1 MAHQPKIKVALI
13 FGGPSPEHEVS
24 ILSARNIAQAVDKKK
39 YELLLLAISQE
50 GTWYQIRSDVIPHQ
64 VKWIS
69 DHKLPAQFSQILWSQ
84 QNARP
89 WVYRLEDQQLL
100 SVDVA
105 FPIVHGSFGEDGSL
119 QGFLKALRLPFVG
132 CDVLSS
138 AICMDKEV
146 TKRLLSSA
154 GLPVTPWVLL
164 RNPQEKTFQDL
175 SKTLGA
181 PFFIKPARQ
190 GSSVGVFKIKTAEDF
205 EEKIKEAFLYDT
217 KVLAEKAVV
226 GRELE
231 VSILGHHAN
240 PLASRVGEIKPQHE
254 FYTYEAKYIDENGA
268 QAFAPADIRAETE
281 TKLQELAQKAFQVL
295 ECEGFARVDFFD
307 SPSEGLLINELNT
320 LPGFT
325 SISMFP
331 KLWEVSGLSYADLI
345 SRIIEL
351 GQEKFKTESQLLVTK
366 SQTKST

>member
-1 MAHQPKIKVALI
+1 MAHQPKFKVALI

-24 ILSARNIAQAVDKKK
+24 VLSARNIAQAVDKKK

-64 VKWIS
+64 IKNIS
-69 DHKLPAQFSQILWSQ
+69 DRNLPPQFSQILWSQ

-89 WVYRLEDQQLL
+89 WLYRVEDQQLL
-100 SVDVA
+100 SVDIA
-105 FPIVHGSFGEDGSL
+105 FPIVHGTFGEDGTL

-132 CDVLSS
+132 CDVLAS
-138 AICMDKEV
+138 AVCMDKEL
-146 TKRLLSSA
+146 TKRLLHQA
-154 GLPVTPWVLL
+154 GLPVTPWMVL
-164 RNPQEKTFQDL
+164 RSPQDKKFEEIADV
-175 SKTLGA
+175 LGS

-190 GSSVGVFKIKTAEDF
+190 GSSVGVYKIKSAEDYAN
-205 EEKIKEAFLYDT
+205 KLSEAFRYDT
-217 KVLAEKAVV
+217 KVLAEKAVI

-231 VSILGHHAN
+231 VSILGHQQA
-240 PLASRVGEIKPQHE
+240 PEASRVGEIKPQHE
-254 FYTYEAKYIDENGA
+254 FYTYEAKYLDEQGA
-268 QAFAPADIRAETE
+268 LSFAPADVSTETE
-281 TKLQELAQKAFQVL
+281 SKLQELAKQAFQTL

-307 SPSEGLLINELNT
+307 SPSQGLLINELNT

-331 KLWEVSGLSYADLI
+331 KLWEVSGLSYMDLI

-351 GQEKFKTESQLLVTK
+351 AQEKFKSDSDSLLTK
-366 SQTKST
+366 VQK